1 MYHSPIPHFH
11 CAGYWLHDRLAHQGR
26 TSPSYN
32 LYWDEG
38 SFRSERGYKA
48 IRVVRVRAS
57 ASARACQTEHGTMDD
72 FYAAQRT
79 GKATSLKQHEDPY
92 TSSESATPRRLCDS
106 GALLDRARKELPRR
120 TTWHLAMGRARQE
133 VLHPFLNVF
142 NEYRSDYSIN
152 SNVCGKSIV
161 VDEVCGIRVLVK

>member
-1 MYHSPIPHFH
+1 MRLNGLFKHIPTKEFKSDRN
-11 CAGYWLHDRLAHQGR
+11 LHYGAV
-26 TSPSYN
+26 T
-32 LYWDEG
+32 
-38 SFRSERGYKA
+38 
-48 IRVVRVRAS
+48 
-57 ASARACQTEHGTMDD
+57 
-72 FYAAQRT
+72 
-79 GKATSLKQHEDPY
+79 HEDPY

-142 NEYRSDYSIN
+142 NEYRSEYSID

-161 VDEVCGIRVLVK
+161 VDEVCGSRVLVK

>member
-1 MYHSPIPHFH
+1 MRFNGLFKHIPTKEFKSDRN
-11 CAGYWLHDRLAHQGR
+11 LHYGAVTVAIGL
-26 TSPSYN
+26 N
-32 LYWDEG
+32 L
-38 SFRSERGYKA
+38 F
-48 IRVVRVRAS
+48 IP
-57 ASARACQTEHGTMDD
+57 
-72 FYAAQRT
+72 

-142 NEYRSDYSIN
+142 NEYRSEYSID

-161 VDEVCGIRVLVK
+161 VDEVCGSRVLVK